1 MYFEFKHPC
10 CKCVVQSNVQT
21 RSVQLYSVLVQLRR
35 AGAGRAAAAQRLEL
49 LELGQVLRESSLQ
62 SQPAQSELSVRPA
75 QAHKYCL
82 CAEASS
88 GMLVTFPL
96 KYLQVNI

>member
-82 CAEASS
+82 SAEASS
-88 GMLVTFPL
+88 GMLVTFAL